1 MGGGRVTELGETL
14 RQARIKKGLTI
25 DDIHQETK
33 IQRRYLE
40 AIEDGNL
47 DALPGHFYARA
58 FVKSYAEV
66 VGIDP
71 DTILEHIQPEIQPHM
86 EEVKPLRRHRP
97 AKPPAQVGRWLSRLL
112 LYLFAVLILFV
123 IYIAWTKLDQ
133 VPNVNPEIGQPADK
147 TNPPIEDNPIP
158 APNQPNQSGQGSATP
173 PIQQPEEKPKPVL
186 KFISQQG
193 NLYQYEMTGTSSLT
207 VKISANGNCW
217 FSILKGG
224 KNGEQIDSFT
234 MSKGN
239 SKEWN
244 LAEAKEATIRL
255 GSAPDVDILVN
266 GQPLDTSKMPRAL
279 QIISI
284 ALK

>member
-1 MGGGRVTELGETL
+1 MTELGETL

-40 AIEDGNL
+40 AIEAGNL

-71 DTILEHIQPEIQPHM
+71 DTILEHIQPEVQPHV

-97 AKPPAQVGRWLSRLL
+97 AKPPVQVGRWLSKLL

-123 IYIAWTKLDQ
+123 IYIAWAKFDQ
-133 VPNVNPEIGQPADK
+133 VPGNPEIGQPTDK
-147 TNPPIEDNPIP
+147 ANPPIVDNHIP
-158 APNQPNQSGQGSATP
+158 APNQPNQSGQGKGTSP
-173 PIQQPEEKPKPVL
+173 NQQPKEEQQPQPAL
-186 KFISQQG
+186 NFISQQG